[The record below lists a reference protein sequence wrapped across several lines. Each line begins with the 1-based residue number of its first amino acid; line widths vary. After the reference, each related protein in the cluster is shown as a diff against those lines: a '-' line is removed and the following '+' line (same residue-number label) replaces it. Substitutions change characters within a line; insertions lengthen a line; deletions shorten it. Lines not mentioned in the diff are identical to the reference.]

1 MFSKLFFA
9 LTLVL
14 GLTLQVSAHAL
25 VAPPIGVTDTPV
37 RKDVKRPSNRSPCGA
52 GVNVAKTLAS
62 STPIVAAADG
72 TFTTTVTNFN
82 AGTDGSRQVT
92 AAVDTTAIGKTFAA
106 AATVTQNGDP
116 APKDVG
122 SEQITVQM
130 PAGTTCTGGATG
142 DQCLVSFKTSGG
154 FGNCVL
160 VQQSA
165 GAAAASNDTTAAAGN
180 DTTSAAGNN
189 TTDTT
194 ATGNNTTDTTA
205 TGNNTTAAAATIA
218 NTSGKKGNKKNNNK
232 RDIDIRAVGSRAA
245 RAFREAE
252 LDELMI
258 ATDFFVYSTP
268 TEREVEGFK
277 DVCESQ

>member
-165 GAAAASNDTTAAAGN
+165 GAAAASNDTTAAAGDNTTAAAGDNTTAAAGNDTTAAAGN

-252 LDELMI
+252 LDELM
-258 ATDFFVYSTP
+258 
-268 TEREVEGFK
+268 
-277 DVCESQ
+277 